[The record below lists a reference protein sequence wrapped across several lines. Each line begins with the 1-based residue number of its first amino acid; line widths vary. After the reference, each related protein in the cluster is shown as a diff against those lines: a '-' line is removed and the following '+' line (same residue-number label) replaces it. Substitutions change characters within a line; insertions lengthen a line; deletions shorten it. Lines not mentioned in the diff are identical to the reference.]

1 MKNLTITLP
10 EQTLAKLRI
19 EAAKAGKSVSKFM
32 ADLAE
37 ERIGSADVD
46 PGEAMRRFLSG
57 PLYDLTDENGKAPS
71 RDQIYDRSRIR

>member
-1 MKNLTITLP
+1 MKNVTITLP
-10 EQTLAKLRI
+10 ERTLAKVRM
-19 EAAKAGKSVSKFM
+19 EAARAGKSVSKFM

-37 ERIGSADVD
+37 ERIGSPDSD

>member
-1 MKNLTITLP
+1 MKNVTITLP

-37 ERIGSADVD
+37 ERIGSRTVD
-46 PGEAMRRFLSG
+46 PGQAMRQFLSG

-71 RDQIYDRSRIR
+71 REQIYDRSRVR

>member
-1 MKNLTITLP
+1 MKNVTITLP

-37 ERIGSADVD
+37 ERIGSRTAD
-46 PGEAMRRFLSG
+46 PGQAMRQFLSG

-71 RDQIYDRSRIR
+71 REQIYDRSRIR

>member
-1 MKNLTITLP
+1 MKNVTITLP

-19 EAAKAGKSVSKFM
+19 EAAKAGKSVSRFM

-37 ERIGSADVD
+37 ERIGVRTSD
-46 PGEAMRRFLSG
+46 PGKAMRQFLSG

-71 RDQIYDRSRIR
+71 REQIYDRSRVR

>member
-1 MKNLTITLP
+1 MKNVTITLP
-10 EQTLAKLRI
+10 EQTLAKLRV
-19 EAAKAGKSVSKFM
+19 EAARAGKSISKFM

-37 ERIGSADVD
+37 ERIGSREGD

-71 RDQIYDRSRIR
+71 RDEIYDRSRVR